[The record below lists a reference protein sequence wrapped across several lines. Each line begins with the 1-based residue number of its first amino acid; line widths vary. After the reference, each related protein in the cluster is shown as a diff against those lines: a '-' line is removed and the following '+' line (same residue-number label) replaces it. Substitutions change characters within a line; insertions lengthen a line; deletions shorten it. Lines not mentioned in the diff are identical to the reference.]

1 MKQSLSCGISV
12 HTPIHI
18 LYLVHVTSS
27 IWLMTQD
34 SWWPRHIKAYDVY
47 FFSFR
52 LTTVRQY
59 DEKTVHLLAQIQKR
73 MDMNNF
79 AYTLY
84 TANIYIFFTLERQ
97 WNVAKSTFINCK
109 FSNIFEFFFTLDKCL
124 NYNISMYFKNT
135 MKKT

>member
-1 MKQSLSCGISV
+1 MSKGFIG
-12 HTPIHI
+12 P
-18 LYLVHVTSS
+18 
-27 IWLMTQD
+27 QD
-34 SWWPRHIKAYDVY
+34 NLDKLPKNIVNPT
-47 FFSFR
+47 
-52 LTTVRQY
+52 LI
-59 DEKTVHLLAQIQKR
+59 EI
-73 MDMNNF
+73 
-79 AYTLY
+79 LY